1 MGRAC
6 AEEVTRWTATA
17 IGLANGEARRLAG
30 SRQPSTKR
38 GPAER
43 DPKGNR
49 APTFT
54 RRYEFSATLI
64 TLTFRIATRKK
75 RWLAPTRGRCQPP
88 VAVAAICYCCD
99 VVGRRAPA
107 PPAPGPAAD
116 LPELRP
122 LIHLL
127 RLVKQTKTNTITTNT
142 RSSQPE
148 DD

>member
-38 GPAER
+38 VPAER

-107 PPAPGPAAD
+107 RPASRSFQFRIVLKPRKYVPCVCHRQKGRMA
-116 LPELRP
+116 
-122 LIHLL
+122 
-127 RLVKQTKTNTITTNT
+127 NMTTW
-142 RSSQPE
+142 P
-148 DD
+148 